1 MHFIEFMKDI
11 AVHKN
16 HIGKYKTA
24 GNYVSAF
31 RSFSTFLSLYTGTD
45 DIEIGDIDHLLM
57 QKYEFYLLNTRQ
69 ITRNA
74 SSAYIRCLR
83 ATYNMAVEE
92 DMTADR
98 KPFRKVYTGVDKTQ
112 KRALNRA
119 TLTAIIQLDFSRNPR
134 LEFYRDIFFFSFL
147 ARGMSFIDIA
157 KLKVSNI
164 VGGNIVYH
172 RSKTGQKLTVKID
185 RLMGEIIQKYHQK
198 GSERIFPIISDVY
211 NPREYD
217 TAIHKYNHA
226 LRQIAEHANLKNR
239 LTSYAA
245 RHSWA
250 TIAYELNISMKI
262 ISAGMGHT
270 SEKTTMIY
278 LRSISNEEIDD
289 ACSVIAE
296 NILKQQKTKYC
307 NRHKHKYRYR
317 NYRENKIFGHKKTS
331 REERESN

>member
-1 MHFIEFMKDI
+1 MHFIEFMKNV
-11 AVHKN
+11 AVHKK

-24 GNYVSAF
+24 GNYVSAL
-31 RSFSTFLSLYTGTD
+31 RSFSAFLSVHTGTD
-45 DIEIGDIDHLLM
+45 DIEIGDIDHLLIE
-57 QKYEFYLLNTRQ
+57 KYEFYLMNTRL

-92 DMTADR
+92 DMTTDR
-98 KPFRKVYTGVDKTQ
+98 RPFRKVYTGVDKTQ

-119 TLTAIIQLDFSRNPR
+119 ALTAIIQLDYSKNPR

-147 ARGMSFIDIA
+147 ARGMSFVDIA
-157 KLKVSNI
+157 KLKASNI
-164 VGGNIVYH
+164 VGGSIVYH
-172 RSKTGQKLTVKID
+172 RSKTGQKLSVKID
-185 RLMGEIIQKYHQK
+185 RLMEKIIQKYHQK
-198 GSERIFPIISDVY
+198 GSKRIFPIISDVY

-270 SEKTTMIY
+270 SENTTMIY

-296 NILKQQKTKYC
+296 NILRRQKNRYC
-307 NRHKHKYRYR
+307 SRHKHKYKYR
-317 NYRENKIFGHKKTS
+317 SCWRKKGFGHKKTS

>member
-134 LEFYRDIFFFSFL
+134 LEFS
-147 ARGMSFIDIA
+147 
-157 KLKVSNI
+157 
-164 VGGNIVYH
+164 
-172 RSKTGQKLTVKID
+172 
-185 RLMGEIIQKYHQK
+185 
-198 GSERIFPIISDVY
+198 
-211 NPREYD
+211 
-217 TAIHKYNHA
+217 
-226 LRQIAEHANLKNR
+226 
-239 LTSYAA
+239 
-245 RHSWA
+245 
-250 TIAYELNISMKI
+250 
-262 ISAGMGHT
+262 
-270 SEKTTMIY
+270 
-278 LRSISNEEIDD
+278 
-289 ACSVIAE
+289 
-296 NILKQQKTKYC
+296 
-307 NRHKHKYRYR
+307 
-317 NYRENKIFGHKKTS
+317 
-331 REERESN
+331 